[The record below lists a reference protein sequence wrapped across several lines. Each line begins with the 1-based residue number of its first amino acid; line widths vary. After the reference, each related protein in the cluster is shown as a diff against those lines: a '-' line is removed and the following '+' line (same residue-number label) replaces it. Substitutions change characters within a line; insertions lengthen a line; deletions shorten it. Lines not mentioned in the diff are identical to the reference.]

1 MAGNYEK
8 AKVPVFDGDE
18 ENYDRCEIQWRTFA
32 QVENLLN
39 ALGKGLD
46 SNLPDSV
53 TDYNRTKKSGTT
65 SKEQKAAVKAN
76 RQVIAYLTLAL
87 KPMELLRLITRSVTD
102 EWPEVEAWQLMK
114 QLQEI
119 YHPNDIQA
127 IAEARHKLGALRM
140 TVDQNPSVL
149 FCQLATLE
157 HAYAHTS
164 GKITDQDIIGTIF
177 GIVPERYLATLNLV
191 AENQGTTLKPSHLE
205 GAMRKIWRQGGG
217 NKGLATVTT
226 NPKKQMEIVLT
237 AFSGTCYVC
246 KERGHRAT
254 HCPNKNKQGQSKAVS
269 KNTNHNGKGKRFNG
283 SCNHC
288 GKQGHRKADCW
299 ELPENAAK
307 KPSYLQGRGEQG
319 NVHMDCDTVE
329 FVLCTISTNKN
340 KLAQKVTSM
349 NKVQYCPSSFTQDEY
364 NDLYGDVIITEM
376 YEEKNTHKVKANEK
390 IIAHKVDKE

>member
-1 MAGNYEK
+1 L
-8 AKVPVFDGDE
+8 
-18 ENYDRCEIQWRTFA
+18 I
-32 QVENLLN
+32 N
-39 ALGKGLD
+39 ALGKELD
-46 SNLPDSV
+46 GNLPASV
-53 TDYNRTKKSGTT
+53 ADFNKTEKTGTT

-76 RQVIAYLTLAL
+76 RQAIAYLTLAL
-87 KPMELLRLITRSVTD
+87 KPIELLRLITRAVTD
-102 EWPEVEAWQLMK
+102 EWPEGEAWQVMK

-119 YHPNDIQA
+119 YRPNDIQV

-177 GIVPERYLATLNLV
+177 GIVPDRYLPTLNLV
-191 AENQGTTLKPSHLE
+191 AENQGNALKPSHLE
-205 GAMRKIWRQGGG
+205 AAMRKIWRQGGG
-217 NKGLATVTT
+217 SKGLATVTT
-226 NPKKQMEIVLT
+226 NPKKQTEIVLT

-254 HCPNKNKQGQSKAVS
+254 HCPNKIKQGQPKTVS
-269 KNTNHNGKGKRFNG
+269 KTAHTGKGKRFNG

-319 NVHMDCDTVE
+319 NVHMDC
-329 FVLCTISTNKN
+329 
-340 KLAQKVTSM
+340 
-349 NKVQYCPSSFTQDEY
+349 
-364 NDLYGDVIITEM
+364 
-376 YEEKNTHKVKANEK
+376 
-390 IIAHKVDKE
+390 